1 MYEGVRRLW
10 HAATFGWLC
19 VETNC
24 SFLAWCW
31 CSCSHLR
38 VAVCWNKLTQLT
50 VQKFK
55 LQPPSGGCVLKP
67 LFSHELNCA
76 PFAATFGW
84 LCVETSIKSNTP
96 CFKSAATFGWLCVE
110 TIYNRGNYNL
120 NPAATFGWLCVE
132 TRLCSQLNLNTLCSH
147 LRVAVCWNTRDIIN
161 RYRDCAA
168 TFGWLCVET
177 IHYQW
182 RRAVWICSHLR
193 VAVCWNI
200 DDNHNVELSLSS
212 HLRVAVCWNPID

>member
-1 MYEGVRRLW
+1 M
-10 HAATFGWLC
+10 
-19 VETNC
+19 
-24 SFLAWCW
+24 
-31 CSCSHLR
+31 
-38 VAVCWNKLTQLT
+38 
-50 VQKFK
+50 QKFK

-67 LFSHELNCA
+67 LFAHELNCA

-132 TRLCSQLNLNTLCSH
+132 TQEISSIDIAIAQPPSGGCVLKQY
-147 LRVAVCWNTRDIIN
+147 IIN
-161 RYRDCAA
+161 GGVPSEYAA

-177 IHYQW
+177 LMIT
-182 RRAVWICSHLR
+182 IT
-193 VAVCWNI
+193 
-200 DDNHNVELSLSS
+200 
-212 HLRVAVCWNPID
+212 

>member
-1 MYEGVRRLW
+1 MW
-10 HAATFGWLC
+10 QWPAATFGWLC
-19 VETNC
+19 VETEN
-24 SFLAWCW
+24 LNHKVNIKQR
-31 CSCSHLR
+31 SHLR

-67 LFSHELNCA
+67 LFAHELNCA

-96 CFKSAATFGWLCVE
+96 CFKS
-110 TIYNRGNYNL
+110 
-120 NPAATFGWLCVE
+120 AATFGWLCVE